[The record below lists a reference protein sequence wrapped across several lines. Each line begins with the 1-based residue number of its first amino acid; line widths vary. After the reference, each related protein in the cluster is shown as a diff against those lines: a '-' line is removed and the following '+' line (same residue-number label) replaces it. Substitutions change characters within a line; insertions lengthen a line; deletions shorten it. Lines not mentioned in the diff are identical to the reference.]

1 MRAGVLSICPRM
13 GLPVPGM
20 ILAYAKHSANVSQE
34 RTEAIFPSIVKKG
47 QVFFSRNSLHHTQA
61 QVFLEPLCVCFTH
74 LSSARL
80 GP

>member
-20 ILAYAKHSANVSQE
+20 ILAYAKHSANVYQE

-47 QVFFSRNSLHHTQA
+47 QVFSRNSLHYTQT
-61 QVFLEPLCVCFTH
+61 QVFLEPPCVCFTP
-74 LSSARL
+74 LSSARP